1 MPHELAVACLG
12 NPILGDDAFGILV
25 AKELAGLQ
33 GADLLSLEEGGLDV
47 ATRLIPYSRVLVID
61 ALETSEGKV
70 GEIVRLTAQE
80 LASMKGLGGHAMSL
94 GQALEALRLLSGE
107 GPLSVEI
114 LVCRIRPVETYGEE
128 VAPDVLKAVKLCA
141 GMAREWV
148 SSGLHGG
155 NP

>member
-1 MPHELAVACLG
+1 MACLG
-12 NPILGDDAFGILV
+12 NPILGNDAFGILV

-33 GADLLSLEEGGLDV
+33 GADLLSLEGGGLDV
-47 ATRLIPYSRVLVID
+47 ASRLIPYSRVLVID

-70 GEIVRLTAQE
+70 GEIVWLSAQE
-80 LASMKGLGGHAMSL
+80 FASMKGLGGHAMSL
-94 GQALEALRLLSGE
+94 AQALEALRLLSRE
-107 GPLSVEI
+107 GPRMVEI
-114 LVCRIRPVETYGEE
+114 LVCRIRPAETYGEE

-148 SSGLHGG
+148 STGLHLG